1 MHLKRVL
8 EAVGYK
14 VKDALEP
21 KIWLF
26 EWPNK
31 LLSRLVTP
39 KNPGGD
45 LDIND
50 LEMTGKLLAWL
61 VLQII
66 SGTENPHYK
75 HIGLFSDNTTEVSWT
90 QRGAK
95 KVRSYRKSAQSISF
109 AETSGKSVTVSGC
122 ACDMISECYWRHH
135 ISLFWLFQTMA
146 LH

>member
-1 MHLKRVL
+1 MGDPKFLGWVDAS
-8 EAVGYK
+8 EEGIGSGWIP

-31 LLSRLVTP
+31 LRSRLVTP

-61 VLQII
+61 VLEGII
-66 SGTENPHYK
+66 GSENPHYK
-75 HIGLFSDNTTEVSWT
+75 HAEIFSNNTTEVSWT

-95 KVRSYRKSAQSISF
+95 KVRSSRKSA
-109 AETSGKSVTVSGC
+109 
-122 ACDMISECYWRHH
+122 
-135 ISLFWLFQTMA
+135 
-146 LH
+146 